1 MDYCF
6 CILTI
11 IGARVV
17 EDRVIFTETH
27 ESGLDL
33 IGFGNRLCYAR
44 RIN

>member
-6 CILTI
+6 DILTI

-17 EDRVIFTETH
+17 EDCVIFIEVH

-33 IGFGNRLCYAR
+33 IRFGNRLCYAWR
-44 RIN
+44 MS